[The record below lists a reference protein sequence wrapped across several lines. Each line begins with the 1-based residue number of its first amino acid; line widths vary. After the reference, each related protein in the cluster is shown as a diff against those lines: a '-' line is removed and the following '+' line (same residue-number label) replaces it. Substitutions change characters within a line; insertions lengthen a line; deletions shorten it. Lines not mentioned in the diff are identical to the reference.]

1 MKKTVSLDLNPDVP
15 GRDAAGS
22 APIYTYINRR
32 RIFVMKHLGIDV
44 TVKHLPPLDP
54 AFIPLGRFYEA
65 FLRDAHEP
73 FDVAVERSGGQMAVY
88 RTRVHGT
95 EALREADIYY
105 IDRIIKTLLWMKG
118 GFRVYLAG
126 NEAVCRAMQAHYS
139 ASGSRA
145 FDFDYMGNVYE
156 HPFEVV
162 RVDAVPEEK
171 SVSQAIGRHLD
182 GCRIGFD
189 AGGSDR
195 KVSAVIDGE
204 SVYSEE
210 VVWFPKIN
218 SDPDYHY
225 EGIVSALKS
234 AAAHMPRVDAVG
246 VSSAGIYI
254 DNRTMSASLFLK
266 VPKEQ
271 YDAKVKDIYIRAI
284 TDTFGD
290 VPYAVVNDGDVSA
303 LAGAMSLE
311 DNNVLGIAM
320 GTSEAVGYVDEEGKV
335 TGWLNELAFVP
346 VDAAPTAMVD
356 EWSGDIGCGVKYFS
370 QDAVIKLAPAAG
382 IDLDESL
389 SPAEK
394 LKVVQGLME
403 QGDPRAAGIYE
414 SIGVY
419 LAHTLALYHHLY
431 GYRHV
436 LLLGRVMSGKGGD
449 LLLDTC
455 RKVLSDEYPEVERQV
470 HLALPDEKFRRV
482 GQSVAAASLPELRK

>member
-1 MKKTVSLDLNPDVP
+1 MN
-15 GRDAAGS
+15 
-22 APIYTYINRR
+22 Y
-32 RIFVMKHLGIDV
+32 LGIEAKV
-44 TVKHLPPLDP
+44 RNLPELDRDFFPLYK
-54 AFIPLGRFYEA
+54 FNHA
-65 FLRDAHEP
+65 FLASAAKP
-73 FDVAVERSGGQMAVY
+73 VGIAVERSGGEMASVH
-88 RTRVHGT
+88 TFIHGT
-95 EALREADIYY
+95 AEMREADRYY
-105 IDRIIKTLLWMKG
+105 IRRLVKSMLWMKG
-118 GFRVYLAG
+118 GWRVYISG
-126 NEAVCRAMQAHYS
+126 DRKMCEYIRECFS
-139 ASGSRA
+139 ADGCQA
-145 FDFDYMGNVYE
+145 FDWDYFSKIYE
-156 HPFEVV
+156 RPFEVV
-162 RVDAVPEEK
+162 YTDALPEAK
-171 SVSQAIGRHLD
+171 DSPRPAGGHFD

-204 SVYSEE
+204 TVYSEE
-210 VVWFPKIN
+210 VVWFPKTN

-225 EGIVSALKS
+225 DGIVAALKA

-246 VSSAGIYI
+246 VSSAGVYI
-254 DNRTMSASLFLK
+254 NNRTMNASLFLK
-266 VPKEQ
+266 VPKDQ
-271 YDAKVKDIYIRAI
+271 FDAKVKDIYIRAI

-320 GTSEAVGYVDEEGKV
+320 GTSEAVGYVDEDGNI

-346 VDAAPTAMVD
+346 VDAAPTAMQD

-370 QDAVIKLAPAAG
+370 QDSVIKLAPAAG
-382 IDLDESL
+382 IELDASL

-403 QGDPRAAGIYE
+403 QDDPRAAKIYE

-419 LAHTLALYHHLY
+419 LAHALTLYYELY

-449 LLLDTC
+449 IILEEAK
-455 RKVLSDEYPEVERQV
+455 RVLADEYPECDGKIFP
-470 HLALPDEKFRRV
+470 ALPDEKFRRV
-482 GQSVAAASLPELRK
+482 GQSVAAASLPEV